1 MAMRASSWGA
11 SASIGAGNL
20 RSGRRR
26 SDLTRFGGLG
36 RLVAASS
43 CVGGEELVSD
53 LRANRRER
61 KRANRER
68 GEGPGGVLG
77 VHGEDLEGTGKQRGG
92 GTATACPP
100 RRQQSAWLGEEDSPA
115 PGLGHLPELG
125 PGKVG
130 FAPFPFFYIC
140 SVCFSPRNI
149 AEHFI
154 KIPKRFYKT

>member
-1 MAMRASSWGA
+1 MAMQASSWGA

-77 VHGEDLEGTGKQRGG
+77 VHGEDLEGTGQAAWRWHGDGMPSTAAAVCLARGG
-92 GTATACPP
+92 RQSCPW
-100 RRQQSAWLGEEDSPA
+100 A
-115 PGLGHLPELG
+115 G
-125 PGKVG
+125 P
-130 FAPFPFFYIC
+130 PP
-140 SVCFSPRNI
+140 
-149 AEHFI
+149 
-154 KIPKRFYKT
+154 